1 MNLNTWYTLHLSI
14 SKDRG
19 TESYRI
25 DQTLLLLSGEDR
37 ETAHKLLDA
46 MFKEMGV
53 PK

>member
-1 MNLNTWYTLHLSI
+1 MKTWYTLHLSI

-19 TESYRI
+19 TEGYRL

-46 MFKEMGV
+46 MFDKVEV